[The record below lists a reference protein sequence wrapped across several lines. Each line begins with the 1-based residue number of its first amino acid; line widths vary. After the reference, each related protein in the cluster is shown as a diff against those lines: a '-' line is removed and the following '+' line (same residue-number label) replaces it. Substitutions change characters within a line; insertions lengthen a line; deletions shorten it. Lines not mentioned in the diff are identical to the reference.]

1 MLIVLSAIQVDG
13 LPSAVD
19 AADDFPVDAVLAFPA
34 LLPLLPEELPQAP
47 SILTIMLPSSASES
61 TFLRFFV
68 FINYYPF
75 LFMYV
80 FIPCHSHCYIAII
93 RENTLPKTDL
103 C

>member
-1 MLIVLSAIQVDG
+1 MSSTYAWMLIVLSAIQVDG
-13 LPSAVD
+13 LPSAVG

-47 SILTIMLPSSASES
+47 SILTIMLPNSASES

-80 FIPCHSHCYIAII
+80 LIPCHSQ
-93 RENTLPKTDL
+93 N
-103 C
+103 